1 MELFVTTVRVHSTR
15 VFALNVTVTFFFFT
29 LQTNQNNFHFE
40 KNFCTYFVSLQTLL
54 RNLIYFA
61 TLMRRGVLEH
71 CWCLEGMWIIG
82 DTKYDVKLTLLVVII
97 LCTLIVHVHCTADV
111 QGRWD
116 AEQYFTNFRR
126 QKTVC
131 NFICHLHDITKTRK
145 QFWKEKSCMDRFIS
159 KLKSIFLSWNIHIQM
174 LWMWCQ

>member
-82 DTKYDVKLTLLVVII
+82 DTKNDVKLTLLVVII

-111 QGRWD
+111 QGRWMLNNTPLISED
-116 AEQYFTNFRR
+116 NRLFVISSVTSM
-126 QKTVC
+126 
-131 NFICHLHDITKTRK
+131 ILLK
-145 QFWKEKSCMDRFIS
+145 QENSSGKKSHAWIG
-159 KLKSIFLSWNIHIQM
+159 L
-174 LWMWCQ
+174 